1 MLKEKF
7 FLEKY
12 LSFCHSLL
20 VLCCVSSVYMYLTE
34 VFIQGKS
41 IIICH
46 TSLYVSNSTNHL
58 IINMIGKKIALNQVP
73 DARSKKS

>member
-1 MLKEKF
+1 MLKNF

-12 LSFCHSLL
+12 LSFCHSLF
-20 VLCCVSSVYMYLTE
+20 VIHCVSSVYMYLTE

-58 IINMIGKKIALNQVP
+58 IINMIGKKTALSQVP
-73 DARSKKS
+73 DDRSKKT

>member
-12 LSFCHSLL
+12 LSFCHSIL
-20 VLCCVSSVYMYLTE
+20 VIRYVSSVYMYLTE
-34 VFIQGKS
+34 VFIQEKS

-46 TSLYVSNSTNHL
+46 TSLYASNHPNHL
-58 IINMIGKKIALNQVP
+58 ILNMIGIEITLNQV
-73 DARSKKS
+73 

>member
-12 LSFCHSLL
+12 LSFCHFIL
-20 VLCCVSSVYMYLTE
+20 VIRCVSSVYLYLTE
-34 VFIQGKS
+34 VFIQEKS

-46 TSLYVSNSTNHL
+46 TSLYVLNRTNLL
-58 IINMIGKKIALNQVP
+58 IINMISIEVTLNQV
-73 DARSKKS
+73 

>member
-20 VLCCVSSVYMYLTE
+20 VLCYVSSECVYLTE
-34 VFIQGKS
+34 VFIQEKS

-46 TSLYVSNSTNHL
+46 TSLYVLNRTNLL
-58 IINMIGKKIALNQVP
+58 IINMISIEVTLNQVP
-73 DARSKKS
+73 DDIS

>member
-1 MLKEKF
+1 
-7 FLEKY
+7 
-12 LSFCHSLL
+12 
-20 VLCCVSSVYMYLTE
+20 MYLTE

-46 TSLYVSNSTNHL
+46 TSLYVSNSTNRL

-73 DARSKKS
+73 DDRSKKT